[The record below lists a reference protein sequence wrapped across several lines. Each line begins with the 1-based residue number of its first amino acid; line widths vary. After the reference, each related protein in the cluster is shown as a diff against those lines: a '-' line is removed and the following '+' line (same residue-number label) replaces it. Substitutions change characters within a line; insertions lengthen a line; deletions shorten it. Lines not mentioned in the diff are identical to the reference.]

1 MAECSDIDGVSCDY
15 DDESHFEFKDTVEF
29 SLFLA

>member
-1 MAECSDIDGVSCDY
+1 MAECSDIDGVLRD
-15 DDESHFEFKDTVEF
+15 DDEFYFEIKDTVEF